1 MASTFKALFLGCG
14 LQDYY
19 SQFDSEQLNRKR
31 KNLWMLTLF
40 TTLGFLAVL
49 FTMDYFFSFGEKG
62 GYVAYFSA
70 IALYPVIEADR
81 KKRVRVIKRIL
92 ESRS

>member
-1 MASTFKALFLGCG
+1 MASKFKALFLGCS
-14 LQDYY
+14 LNDYY
-19 SQFDSEQLNRKR
+19 NQFDSMELNRKR

-40 TTLGFLAVL
+40 STLGFFAVL
-49 FTMDYFFSFGEKG
+49 LLMDYFFTFGEKG
-62 GYVAYFSA
+62 GYIFYFSI

>member
-1 MASTFKALFLGCG
+1 MASKFKALFLGCG

-19 SQFDSEQLNRKR
+19 SQFDAEELNRKR

-62 GYVAYFSA
+62 GYIAYFSV